1 MMSLSCA
8 ELSVAILEERAIE
21 ARAHD
26 DSALHLPVEE
36 IPVSIGKPFLDVVVV
51 VEKCCY
57 SVVTVV
63 FKKLGAVV
71 VAKQHGEA

>member
-1 MMSLSCA
+1 MFGLSCTL
-8 ELSVAILEERAIE
+8 LSEAILEESALGE
-21 ARAHD
+21 RAHD
-26 DSALHLPVEE
+26 DSALHLPFEK
-36 IPVSIGKPFLDVVVV
+36 IPVSIGESFLDVVVV